1 MTSGAARAAATDVR
15 TLRDAIRGEIV
26 TSADPSYESAR
37 RVWNGLVD
45 RRPLLIAYC
54 QSAEDIAT
62 CVRFARE
69 REILIAVRSGG
80 HACAGISVYDD
91 GLVIDTS
98 RMRVVSVDPV
108 RRIARAQAGA
118 RWREMDHATQA
129 YGLATPGRHRLR
141 GQHRGTNPLPG
152 TAIDDGCGAAGS
164 AALRDAFAFHARTSR
179 RRSISDRRAL
189 RA

>member
-1 MTSGAARAAATDVR
+1 MREPSYHSKIRHDFWRGPGCRHGLR

-91 GLVIDTS
+91 GLVIDRYLADARGVS
-98 RMRVVSVDPV
+98 RSRSANRPRSGRGALERDGPRDPGLWS
-108 RRIARAQAGA
+108 RDSRAAP
-118 RWREMDHATQA
+118 
-129 YGLATPGRHRLR
+129 TPR
-141 GQHRGTNPLPG
+141 
-152 TAIDDGCGAAGS
+152 S
-164 AALRDAFAFHARTSR
+164 ASRD
-179 RRSISDRRAL
+179 
-189 RA
+189 